1 MQKAEFPVFP
11 ANILINQRNL
21 SDSQHLVC
29 AELPVPGHVMCTEH
43 SMFTEYLVSI
53 ENLTFADYLVSKS
66 T

>member
-1 MQKAEFPVFP
+1 MQKGEFPVFP

-21 SDSQHLVC
+21 PDSQHLVC
-29 AELPVPGHVMCTEH
+29 TELLVPGHVMCTEH
-43 SMFTEYLVSI
+43 SVFTEHLVSI